1 MKQGIPMIKNKEAY
15 DVVYQQ
21 IQRVQSALES
31 LRREVEPKNKRNFE
45 ILTEGYD
52 ELIAELTRELESYQT
67 EALTPDEPLFSFAD

>member
-1 MKQGIPMIKNKEAY
+1 MIKNKEAY